1 MNNYAIYNLSTGAIS
16 KIMSGKIENLLLNVQ
31 EGEEFYLNCPDTATH
46 IIDNE
51 PVTIVPEVIQPTLEE
66 VKAAKLATLAAGR
79 YNQEVGGITVDGVT
93 IATDRDSQA
102 MMTGALLSLQSG
114 LVASVNWKGENEWVS
129 LTLAE
134 LEPIAQAVSM
144 HVQACFTKEGQLAAQ
159 VAAAETV
166 EAVNAIAW

>member
-1 MNNYAIYNLSTGAIS
+1 MNAAIYNTGTGEIRCFITCHPEHLPQQR
-16 KIMSGKIENLLLNVQ
+16 K
-31 EGEEFYLNCPDTATH
+31 EGEEFYLNCPPDATH

-51 PVTIVPEVIQPTLEE
+51 PVTIVPEAVPLTLEE
-66 VKAAKLATLAAGR
+66 AKSAKLKEIADDR
-79 YNQEVGGITVDGVT
+79 YREETGGITVGSST

-102 MMTGALLSLQSG
+102 LVTGAYVSLQQG
-114 LVASVNWKGENEWVS
+114 FVATVNWKGENEWVS

-144 HVQACFTKEGQLAAQ
+144 HVQACFAKEGQLAAQ
-159 VAAAETV
+159 VAAAETA

>member
-1 MNNYAIYNLSTGAIS
+1 MNYVIYDSDTGEIVRRMQS
-16 KIMSGKIENLLLNVQ
+16 PPSEVSIQ
-31 EGEEFYLNCPDTATH
+31 CRDGEEFYLGCPPDATH

-51 PVTIVPEVIQPTLEE
+51 PVTIVPEVVPPTL
-66 VKAAKLATLAAGR
+66 ADAKESKLKELAADR
-79 YNQEVGGITVDGVT
+79 YREETGGITVGSA
-93 IATDRDSQA
+93 IISTDRDSQA
-102 MMTGALLSLQSG
+102 MMTGALLSLKSG

-159 VAAAETV
+159 VAAAQTV
-166 EAVNAIAW
+166 EVVSAIVW